1 MLSSRL
7 QIYLPRKITA
17 YFLLFGLTAIVWL
30 TIGTIYVAHAVNQ
43 SRSESAALRLI
54 GRAAN
59 RLVLEYLQN
68 GVDDFQEVVDGIA
81 QEDHATYCAVV
92 SRSGTF
98 LANSQSDL
106 VGKQAPEH
114 SGTTERWGEVV
125 RVRYVGDHGEIVDEY
140 QAPIE
145 AGGKLV
151 GMFRLGIVEQS
162 VWGLVLMGA
171 QFAPFAFVG
180 PACCMAIGA
189 VLLNRMVRPVADI
202 EHQLSLV
209 ATSPSLESCEFSAV
223 PATGTAALG
232 WNRVVAQRLENHPQ
246 GGLRQRIQVSL
257 HAGRQGRFDAV
268 LNSVPEGVATTDRE
282 GKITYTNLPMAA
294 ILGMKE
300 PIRPA
305 GADAQSD
312 NPKMIDLLAEKWQIP
327 EGDAL
332 LVEANQDRPVVSE
345 LDHNENGRRSL
356 IRVARHPIHS
366 KGGPAN
372 EAYVWTIR
380 DVTQQKLAEEMRDQF
395 VDTAT
400 HELRTPLA
408 NIKAYAETLALADLI
423 DIEQQKQFLNTINS
437 EASRLSRFVDD
448 LLSVSSMEV
457 GSLTLNK
464 QVTDVQRLLNEV
476 LTKVRAQMEEKQL
489 TFDTVLPEKIPE
501 MKIDKDKVATVLV
514 NLIGNAVK
522 YTPPEGRIAF
532 RVNVTDQQ
540 LQINI
545 EDSGVGISAEELP
558 RVFEKFFRSDDP
570 RVQEQ
575 KGTGL
580 GLALSQEVIRL
591 HGGRITAESE
601 LNKGS
606 TFQVVLPIV

>member
-1 MLSSRL
+1 MFSRRL

-30 TIGTIYVAHAVNQ
+30 TIGSIYVARAVNQ
-43 SRSESAALRLI
+43 SRSESAALRTL

-59 RLVLEYLQN
+59 RFVLEYLQN
-68 GVDDFQEVVDGIA
+68 GDDNFQELVDGVA
-81 QEDHATYCAVV
+81 QQDHANYSAVV
-92 SRSGTF
+92 SRSGKF
-98 LANSQSDL
+98 LAHTQRDL
-106 VGKQAPEH
+106 VGQQAPEH

-125 RVRYVGDHGEIVDEY
+125 RVSYVGDRGVIVDEY
-140 QAPIE
+140 QAPVE

-151 GMFRLGIVEQS
+151 GMLRLGVDEQS
-162 VWGLVLMGA
+162 MWGLMLLGA
-171 QFAPFAFVG
+171 QFAPLAFIG
-180 PACCMAIGA
+180 PACCMAVGA

-202 EHQLSLV
+202 EHQLSLI

-232 WNRVVAQRLENHPQ
+232 WNRVVAQRLDSHPP
-246 GGLRQRIQVSL
+246 GDLRQRIQESL
-257 HAGRQGRFDAV
+257 QAGRHSQFDAV
-268 LNSVPEGVATTDRE
+268 LNNLPEGVATCDRD

-305 GADAQSD
+305 GASLQADH
-312 NPKMIDLLAEKWQIP
+312 PKMIDLLASKWQIS
-327 EGDAL
+327 ESDDL
-332 LVEANQDRPVVSE
+332 LAESNQDRPVVTE
-345 LDHNENGRRSL
+345 LEHEENGRRSI
-356 IRVARHPIHS
+356 IRVARHPVQREGDS
-366 KGGPAN
+366 AN
-372 EAYVWTIR
+372 EAHVWTIR

-423 DIEQQKQFLNTINS
+423 DVEQQKQFLNTINS
-437 EASRLSRFVDD
+437 EATRLARFVDD
-448 LLSVSSMEV
+448 LLSVSSMEL

-464 QVTDVQRLLNEV
+464 QTTDMQRLLNEV

-489 TFDTVLPEKIPE
+489 TFEAVLPEKLPE

-522 YTPPEGRIAF
+522 YTPPEGRVAF

-540 LQINI
+540 LQII
-545 EDSGVGISAEELP
+545 VEDSGVGISEEELP
-558 RVFEKFFRSDDP
+558 RVFEKFFRSEDP

-580 GLALSQEVIRL
+580 GLALAQEVIHL

-606 TFQVVLPIV
+606 TFHVVLPIL

>member
-1 MLSSRL
+1 MFASRL
-7 QIYLPRKITA
+7 QVYLPRKITA

-30 TIGTIYVAHAVNQ
+30 TIGSIYVAHAVNQ
-43 SRSESAALRLI
+43 SRSESAALRSL

-59 RLVLEYLQN
+59 RFVLEYLQN
-68 GVDDFQEVVDGIA
+68 GDDNFQEQVEAISE
-81 QEDHATYCAVV
+81 QDHANYCAVV

-98 LANSQSDL
+98 LAHTQSDL
-106 VGKQAPEH
+106 VGQRAPEH
-114 SGTTERWGEVV
+114 SGTTERWGDVV
-125 RVRYVGDHGEIVDEY
+125 RVRYVGDRGEIVDEY

-151 GMFRLGIVEQS
+151 GILRLGILEQS

-171 QFAPFAFVG
+171 QFAPLAFIG
-180 PACCMAIGA
+180 PACCMAVGA

-209 ATSPSLESCEFSAV
+209 ATSPSVEGCQFSSV

-232 WNRVVAQRLENHPQ
+232 WNRVVVHRLDNDAA
-246 GGLRQRIQVSL
+246 GGLRQRIQESL
-257 HAGRQGRFDAV
+257 QAVRMSRFDAV
-268 LNSVPEGVATTDRE
+268 LNGLPEGVASTNRE

-294 ILGMKE
+294 ILGMQE
-300 PIRPA
+300 PIRSA
-305 GADAQSD
+305 GVDVPTD
-312 NPKMIDLLAEKWQIP
+312 NPKMIDLLSGKWLIS
-327 EGDAL
+327 DADPL
-332 LVEANQDRPVVSE
+332 LEENNHDRPVVTE
-345 LDHNENGRRSL
+345 LEHAENGRRSI
-356 IRVARHPIHS
+356 IRVARHPIPS
-366 KGGPAN
+366 EGGPTG
-372 EAYVWTIR
+372 EAHVWTIR

-423 DIEQQKQFLNTINS
+423 DVEQQKQFLNTINS
-437 EASRLSRFVDD
+437 EATRLARFVDD

-457 GSLTLNK
+457 GSLSLNR

-489 TFDTVLPEKIPE
+489 TFETVLPEKIPE

-532 RVNVTDQQ
+532 RVSITDQQ
-540 LQINI
+540 LQISV
-545 EDSGVGISAEELP
+545 EDSGVGISKEELP

-580 GLALSQEVIRL
+580 GLALAQEVIRL